1 MTSKM
6 ISAERAIAACNEL
19 KKVLQNTGPEW
30 LERLVAGLI
39 GRLQESDN
47 GDLAASPFKLPI

>member
-6 ISAERAIAACNEL
+6 ISAQRAFAACNEL
-19 KKVLQNTGPEW
+19 KKVLQNIGPEC
-30 LERLVAGLI
+30 LERLAAGLI
-39 GRLQESDN
+39 GRLQGSDN

>member
-1 MTSKM
+1 M

-47 GDLAASPFKLPI
+47 GDLAASPFKLPV